1 MLEYTIDQ
9 LLESNV
15 SGKLS
20 SSYMRRY
27 ISLSGGKL
35 LTDINGMT
43 SFAFQEIVVGS
54 GATSLGPSN

>member
-20 SSYMRRY
+20 SLYMRRY
-27 ISLSGGKL
+27 TFFSGGKL
-35 LTDINGMT
+35 FTDINGMT
-43 SFAFQEIVVGS
+43 SLAFQEMAVGS
-54 GATSLGPSN
+54 GAT